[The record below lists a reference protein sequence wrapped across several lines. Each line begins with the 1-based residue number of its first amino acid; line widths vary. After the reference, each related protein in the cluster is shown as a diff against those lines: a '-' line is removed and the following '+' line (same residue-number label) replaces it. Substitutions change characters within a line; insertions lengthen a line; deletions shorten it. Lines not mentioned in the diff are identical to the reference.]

1 MPAKSLTRRLQILRP
16 WLEKDDWAAMTYML
30 IPQVL
35 KEAEQLR
42 IDLVSKPGREG
53 KAERDRLLKELQS
66 LMVARAERVRRR
78 QQAASKDKSV

>member
-30 IPQVL
+30 IPHVL

-53 KAERDRLLKELQS
+53 KAERDRLLKALQS
-66 LMVARAERVRRR
+66 LMLVRVERVRRR

>member
-1 MPAKSLTRRLQILRP
+1 MPAKSLTRRMQILRP

-30 IPQVL
+30 IPHVL

-42 IDLVSKPGREG
+42 IDLVSKPSRES
-53 KAERDRLLKELQS
+53 KAERDRLLKEVQS

>member
-1 MPAKSLTRRLQILRP
+1 MPAKSLTRRMQILRP

-30 IPQVL
+30 IPHVL
-35 KEAEQLR
+35 KEAQQLR
-42 IDLVSKPGREG
+42 IDLVSKPGRES

-66 LMVARAERVRRR
+66 LMVARVERVRRR

>member
-1 MPAKSLTRRLQILRP
+1 MPTKSLTRRLQILRP

-30 IPQVL
+30 IPHVL

>member
-1 MPAKSLTRRLQILRP
+1 MPTKSLTRRMQILRP

-30 IPQVL
+30 VPHVL
-35 KEAEQLR
+35 REAEQLR
-42 IDLVSKPGREG
+42 IDLVSKPSHEG
-53 KAERDRLLKELQS
+53 KAERDRLLKEVQS

>member
-1 MPAKSLTRRLQILRP
+1 MPTKSLTRRMQILRP

-30 IPQVL
+30 IPHVL